1 LAFVDET
8 GFLLIPNVRK
18 TWAPVGQTPQLRHSY
33 RRDRLST
40 ISALTVS
47 PLRQRMGLYVRFH
60 PQNITGLEVLAFLRH
75 LLRHLRGTVV
85 LLWDGNPIH
94 RRRLVGEYLAQRRGR
109 LHVYRL
115 PAYAPE
121 LNPDEFVWTQ
131 AKSALAN
138 STPEN
143 LAQLD
148 HAVRGSVRRLC
159 RSQRL
164 LWACIHASDLPW

>member
-1 LAFVDET
+1 MDES

-47 PLRQRMGLYVRFH
+47 PLRQHLGLYVNFH
-60 PQNITGLEVLAFLRH
+60 RHNITGLEVVGFLRQ
-75 LLRHLRGTVV
+75 LLRHLRGAVV
-85 LLWDGNPIH
+85 LLWDGGAIH
-94 RRRLVGEYLAQRRGR
+94 RRRLVLEYLARHRGR

-121 LNPDEFVWTQ
+121 LNPDQFVWTQ
-131 AKSALAN
+131 AKRTLAN

-148 HAVRGSVRRLC
+148 QAVRRSLRRLR

-164 LWACIHASDLPW
+164 LRACIHAADLCW